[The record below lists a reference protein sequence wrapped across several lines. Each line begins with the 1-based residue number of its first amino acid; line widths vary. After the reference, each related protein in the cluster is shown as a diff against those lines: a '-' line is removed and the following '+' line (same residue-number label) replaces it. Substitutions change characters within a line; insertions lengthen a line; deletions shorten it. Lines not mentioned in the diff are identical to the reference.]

1 MSMKHFLTECE
12 SNDRMTLIIG
22 QCGGGKTHLMLG
34 TMKDHLKNNRFTQY
48 HCVIPA
54 YHMERD
60 GSYDFLKNN
69 PEYKKNVFIY
79 NEYHPRISE
88 TLLNSQSEGIEN
100 GNAEH
105 IFYFIDDATG
115 EEKIWNDEFLIK
127 IACKVRH
134 LRISLFVVIHSQ
146 GANII
151 SPPVRAQA
159 QFVFLGNMNPS
170 VLKKCYES
178 YVNNS
183 DFPTFKIFYKFFAEN
198 VVSNK
203 YGLMFVD
210 QIEGEYSVDVDKW
223 FS

>member
-12 SNDRMTLIIG
+12 TNDRMTLIIG

-54 YHMERD
+54 YHMERS
-60 GSYDFLKNN
+60 GSYDFIKNT
-69 PEYKKNVFIY
+69 PEYKKYVFVY

-127 IACKVRH
+127 IACKTRH
-134 LRISLFVVIHSQ
+134 LRISLFYCDSFTRSKYNTTVRSFTITIYFFSKYEP
-146 GANII
+146 I
-151 SPPVRAQA
+151 SI
-159 QFVFLGNMNPS
+159 
-170 VLKKCYES
+170 KKM
-178 YVNNS
+178 
-183 DFPTFKIFYKFFAEN
+183 
-198 VVSNK
+198 
-203 YGLMFVD
+203 L
-210 QIEGEYSVDVDKW
+210 
-223 FS
+223 